1 MFYLAPQLFDHWTSV
16 VRLSPSPTPV
26 VLPPPAD
33 AEVDPAYV
41 ESLAL
46 DGIRFAYPHLSL
58 SVECE
63 SKWAKIG
70 DQWVP
75 MAACWSEGQTEY
87 VFTSIR
93 HFGQSEDDFDMRAYV
108 VEHASPSTVLMTD
121 CYETRGSSQMATDDC
136 VSVVTD
142 FEAAQRLMD
151 ILAEWESY

>member
-1 MFYLAPQLFDHWTSV
+1 MLARWLKYGILTLLFAGAVVFYLVPQLFDHWTSV

-41 ESLAL
+41 ESLTL

-75 MAACWSEGQTEY
+75 MAACWSEGQT
-87 VFTSIR
+87 
-93 HFGQSEDDFDMRAYV
+93 G
-108 VEHASPSTVLMTD
+108 
-121 CYETRGSSQMATDDC
+121 C
-136 VSVVTD
+136 VHIDQTLWTIGR
-142 FEAAQRLMD
+142 RL
-151 ILAEWESY
+151 